1 MQFLVLACLL
11 MLPGILTAV
20 SWAQGPGAPPWEEAK
35 AAIEAWYKTEVPE
48 SKVEEIVP
56 AEERKILDFGLSI
69 RHYARVQVVGRD
81 QLRDR
86 DRVAVTFTLV
96 AEKWEV
102 RHVRII
108 GSESL
113 PEMEPPAEADAL
125 RMFQEVWKK
134 DKCEGYEI
142 TAVKLTRKPRFQRE
156 IAKDR
161 TQARR
166 WFIYALEISAT
177 GTGDFRIS
185 KEGASYLLRI
195 TNGLLWNPG
204 EKTWSV
210 DPRWVKCRGF
220 SKVKKD

>member
-1 MQFLVLACLL
+1 MPASR
-11 MLPGILTAV
+11 
-20 SWAQGPGAPPWEEAK
+20 SWA
-35 AAIEAWYKTEVPE
+35 
-48 SKVEEIVP
+48 
-56 AEERKILDFGLSI
+56 
-69 RHYARVQVVGRD
+69 RD